1 VIIMVVRIR
10 RPARGATF
18 IHPIDPAPRTAI
30 LAPGFLETARARI
43 FPEGWCERA
52 RKFNPASIAGPL
64 PLLRRLARDTWS
76 FDQAVVVFTY
86 PGAAGLSPLDRESLW
101 NAFGV
106 PVFEQYLSHRNRLLA
121 MECDAH
127 SGLHVVSGCEGMP
140 IERDACPCGNPAP
153 RLIRRSRIEELAG
166 LLA

>member
-1 VIIMVVRIR
+1 MVVRIR
-10 RPARGATF
+10 RPSKGATF
-18 IHPIDPAPRTAI
+18 IHPIDPGPRTAI
-30 LAPGFLETARARI
+30 LAAGFRETRLARM

-76 FDQAVVVFTY
+76 FDQAVIVFTY
-86 PGAAGLSPLDRESLW
+86 LGGTGLSPLDRESLW

-106 PVFEQYLSHRNRLLA
+106 PVFEQVLSPRNRLLA
-121 MECDAH
+121 SECDAH
-127 SGLHVVSGCEGMP
+127 SGLHIVSGCEGLQ
-140 IERDACPCGNPAP
+140 IEHDVCGCGNPAP
-153 RLIRRSRIEELAG
+153 RLIRQSRIEELAG